1 MTSPSPTESQNRI
14 PRSLWSVGRSG
25 VLLVDPLHEH
35 EARFSMVGHRRVS
48 RLVEGAGLADQR
60 ERPSHGSQAPAA
72 AFCCFGLIDADL

>member
-1 MTSPSPTESQNRI
+1 
-14 PRSLWSVGRSG
+14 
-25 VLLVDPLHEH
+25 
-35 EARFSMVGHRRVS
+35 MVGHRRVS